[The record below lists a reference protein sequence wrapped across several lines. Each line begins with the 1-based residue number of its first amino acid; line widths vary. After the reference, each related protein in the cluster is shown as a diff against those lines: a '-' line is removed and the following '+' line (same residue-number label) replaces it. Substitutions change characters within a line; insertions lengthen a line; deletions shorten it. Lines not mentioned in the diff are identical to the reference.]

1 MAHTRISEDLPTLAA
16 VALDLSDQG
25 GLGPI
30 TSFDVAIAARRRN
43 VAIKDGRVPRDG
55 LADIYFELRDMKGLD

>member
-1 MAHTRISEDLPTLAA
+1 MAHSNLREDLPTLAA
-16 VALDLSDQG
+16 VALDLSNQG
-25 GLGPI
+25 GLGQI